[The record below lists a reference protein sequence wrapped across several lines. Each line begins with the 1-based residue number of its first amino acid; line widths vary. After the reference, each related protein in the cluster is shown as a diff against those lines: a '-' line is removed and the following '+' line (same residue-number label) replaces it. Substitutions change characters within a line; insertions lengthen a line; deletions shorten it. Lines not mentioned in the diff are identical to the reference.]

1 MIFLFTDFG
10 SEGPYLGQIK
20 SVLKTT
26 TPETPI
32 IDLLSNAPLFNPCA
46 SAFLLASLNT
56 QIPDG
61 AIFLCVVDPGVG
73 GQRDPLIFKADN
85 KFFVGP
91 DNGLFSIVMR
101 RAKNK
106 QAWKITWKPENLSKS
121 FHGRDLFAP
130 VVGLLANGREV
141 PRKKISAE
149 VIDRKNWP
157 NDYYKIIYI
166 DHFGNAITGLRA
178 KSLLEKEILEVGEQ
192 KFYRAKTFSDVAPG
206 TAFWYE
212 NSIGLAEI
220 SVNQGR
226 ADQLG
231 LKIGTNVTISKNK
244 SKY

>member
-1 MIFLFTDFG
+1 MSKEILCTIGPSSLNQGVLTRMNELAVTLLRINMSHTSTYDLPDTIRFIQEFSNKPICIDTEGAQIRTGKMAEGSITL
-10 SEGPYLGQIK
+10 SEG
-20 SVLKTT
+20 S
-26 TPETPI
+26 
-32 IDLLSNAPLFNPCA
+32 
-46 SAFLLASLNT
+46 FLE
-56 QIPDG
+56 I
-61 AIFLCVVDPGVG
+61 
-73 GQRDPLIFKADN
+73 
-85 KFFVGP
+85 
-91 DNGLFSIVMR
+91 
-101 RAKNK
+101 
-106 QAWKITWKPENLSKS
+106 
-121 FHGRDLFAP
+121 
-130 VVGLLANGREV
+130 

-149 VIDRKNWP
+149 GIDRKNWP
-157 NDYYKIIYI
+157 NDYCKIIYI

-192 KFYRAKTFSDVAPG
+192 KFYRSKTFSDVAPG

>member
-1 MIFLFTDFG
+1 MCC
-10 SEGPYLGQIK
+10 K
-20 SVLKTT
+20 VVV
-26 TPETPI
+26 
-32 IDLLSNAPLFNPCA
+32 DLLQNV
-46 SAFLLASLNT
+46 
-56 QIPDG
+56 
-61 AIFLCVVDPGVG
+61 AIL
-73 GQRDPLIFKADN
+73 
-85 KFFVGP
+85 
-91 DNGLFSIVMR
+91 
-101 RAKNK
+101 
-106 QAWKITWKPENLSKS
+106 
-121 FHGRDLFAP
+121 
-130 VVGLLANGREV
+130 
-141 PRKKISAE
+141 
-149 VIDRKNWP
+149 
-157 NDYYKIIYI
+157 DYCKIIYI